1 MSALSIILRAQFAT
15 VTLALIVHSGAGV
28 QAQSAP
34 RAAPATCAGSGFLP
48 GPASYQSVEV
58 LPDRR
63 VTFRL
68 CAPHAAWVSVTSSD
82 IADVIPMGPV
92 GLPMTRDAL
101 GLWSMTTPVPIA
113 PDTYRY
119 SFSVDDVAVPNPQG
133 TTFSLTRVGQFS
145 TFEVPGAEG
154 AFQSYDRSVRHGIV
168 SVIDYWSSSLGTLR
182 RAHVYTPPGYMRDS
196 AHYPVLYLV
205 HGAGDSDDSWTS
217 VGHAQ
222 YILDNL
228 IAAGK
233 AKPMIVVMPFGH
245 TQQRGGANMLANT
258 DFSQDF
264 FKDLIPYIDGHFR
277 TLNRP
282 SGRGMAGLSMGGA
295 HTLQFGLTHPELFH
309 YIGIFSM
316 GLMNP
321 DRVSAYETANAQALS
336 QSGKSMTLVY
346 YAIGN
351 MDFLYASAA
360 PTKAMMDRYGIKYV
374 VHESDGG
381 HTWINWRR
389 YFADFAPRLFQ

>member
-1 MSALSIILRAQFAT
+1 MSALSIFARARYAAL
-15 VTLALIVHSGAGV
+15 TLALVLHSGAAV

-34 RAAPATCAGSGFLP
+34 RAAPATCAGNSVFP
-48 GPASYQSVEV
+48 GPANYQSVEV

-68 CAPHAAWVSVTSSD
+68 CAPNAAWVSVTSSD
-82 IADVIPMGPV
+82 IADAIPMGPV
-92 GLPMTRDAL
+92 GLPMARDGQ
-101 GLWSMTTPVPIA
+101 GLWSVTTPVAIA

-119 SFSVDDVAVPNPQG
+119 SFSVDGAAVPNPQG
-133 TTFSLTRVGQFS
+133 TTFSLARVGQFS

-154 AFQSYDRSVRHGIV
+154 AFQSFDKSVPHGVV
-168 SVIDYWSSSLGTLR
+168 SVIDYWSSSLGMMR
-182 RAHVYTPPGYMRDS
+182 RAHIYTPPGYMRDS

-217 VGHAQ
+217 IGHAQ

-245 TQQRGGANMLANT
+245 TPERPNANMLANT

-264 FKDLIPYIDGHFR
+264 FKDLIPYVDGHFR
-277 TLNRP
+277 TVNKP
-282 SGRGMAGLSMGGA
+282 SARGMAGLSMGGA
-295 HTLQFGLTHPELFH
+295 HTLQFGLPHPEMFH

-321 DRVSAYETANAQALS
+321 DQVSAYEAANAAGLTQA
-336 QSGKSMTLVY
+336 GKSMTLVY

-351 MDFLYASAA
+351 KDFLYASAA
-360 PTKAMMDRYGIKYV
+360 PTRAMMDKYGIKYV
-374 VHESDGG
+374 FHESDGG

-389 YFADFAPRLFQ
+389 YLADFAPRLFQ